1 MKLKARLLDIQA
13 GGRRIAI
20 LDDETASFLG
30 VHSSD
35 RVKITYKQE
44 HLNAIVNIASN
55 FPRNYIGLYEEISK
69 KLRIKTGENVEVQ
82 LAETPESLSYV
93 QAKIGGKR
101 LRKNEVKMIVQDVV
115 ERHLSDVELAS
126 FVTALYIHGISIDE
140 IEALSKAMVETGSTL
155 TFDKDQIL
163 DKHSLGGIPG
173 DKATILI
180 VPIIAAAGFVIPK
193 TSSRAITSPAG
204 TADRVET
211 LCPVNLTVEEIKEVV
226 DKTNGC
232 MVWGGALELAPA
244 DDLFIQVEYP
254 LAIDPLLLP
263 SIMSK
268 KKAIGATHVVIDMP
282 TGRGAKTKTM
292 GEAHALAHDFIDL
305 GKRLGINVQCAV
317 TFGEQ
322 PLGYAIGP
330 ALEARE
336 ALSAIM
342 GNGPADLREKATS
355 LAGILLEMVGIKNGK
370 LKAEDLL
377 KSGKA
382 ETKLREIIE
391 AQGGN
396 AKIKP
401 EDIECCDKKAEIAT
415 SIDGRVLWINN
426 KGIAQVARE
435 AGAPKEK
442 GAGVILKTKLGEHV
456 KKGGVLFEI
465 YAKRN
470 TKLEAAIELA
480 KNLQPIGLSK
490 KPEERMLMDR
500 IPTRLVHRKTFM
512 LER

>member
-1 MKLKARLLDIQA
+1 MKLKAKLLDIQA

-20 LDDETASFLG
+20 LDDETASSLG

-35 RVKITYKQE
+35 RMEITYNGE
-44 HLNAIVNIASN
+44 HLIAIVNIASN
-55 FPRNYIGLYEEISK
+55 FPHNYVGLYEEISR
-69 KLRIKTGENVEVQ
+69 KLRMKTGETVEVR
-82 LAETPESLSYV
+82 LAETPEALTYI
-93 QAKIGGKR
+93 QAKIAGKR
-101 LRKNEVKMIVQDVV
+101 LRGNEIEMIVNDVV
-115 ERHLSDVELAS
+115 GRHLSDIELAS
-126 FVTALYIHGISIDE
+126 FVTALHIHGLSMDE
-140 IEALSKAMVETGSTL
+140 IEALSKAMVETGNTL
-155 TFDKDQIL
+155 TLDKSTVL
-163 DKHSLGGIPG
+163 DKHSVGGIPG
-173 DKATILI
+173 DKTSILV
-180 VPIIAAAGFVIPK
+180 VPIIAAAGLVIPK

-204 TADRVET
+204 TADRVEA

-226 DKTNGC
+226 KKTNGC

-268 KKAIGATHVVIDMP
+268 KKAIGATHLVIDMP
-282 TGRGAKTKTM
+282 TGRGAKIKTI

-322 PLGYAIGP
+322 PLGYTIGP

-342 GNGPADLREKATS
+342 GNGPADLKEKATNI
-355 LAGILLEMVGIKNGK
+355 AGMLLEMVGIKNGK
-370 LKAEDLL
+370 RKAEDLL
-377 KSGKA
+377 KSGNA
-382 ETKLREIIE
+382 ERKLREIIE

-396 AKIKP
+396 PKIEP
-401 EDIECCDKKAEIAT
+401 EDIRVGEKRAEIAAD
-415 SIDGRVLWINN
+415 IDGRILWINN
-426 KGIAQVARE
+426 KGIAQIARE

-442 GAGVILKTKLGEHV
+442 GAGVILKAKLGEQV
-456 KKGGVLFEI
+456 KKSKVLFEI
-465 YAKRN
+465 YAERN
-470 TKLEAAIELA
+470 TQLEAAMELA
-480 KNLQPIGLSK
+480 KNLQPMGLSK
-490 KPEERMLMDR
+490 KPGEMMLIDR
-500 IPTRLVHRKTFM
+500 IPTRTVHRRTFM